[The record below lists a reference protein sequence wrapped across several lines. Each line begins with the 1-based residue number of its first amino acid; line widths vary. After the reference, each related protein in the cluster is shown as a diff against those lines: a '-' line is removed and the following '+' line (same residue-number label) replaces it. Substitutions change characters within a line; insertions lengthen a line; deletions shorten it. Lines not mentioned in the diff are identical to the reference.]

1 MLYPGSSKPGIIANE
16 QIRIQIVDTHES
28 LETVPRVGF
37 PAGGGQFN
45 RTLLIRHIFTFD
57 EYMEYHIRPAVF
69 DFT

>member
-45 RTLLIRHIFTFD
+45 RTLL
-57 EYMEYHIRPAVF
+57 MEYASSTGRDDTCTQRIL
-69 DFT
+69 DLC

>member
-45 RTLLIRHIFTFD
+45 RTLLISATEPPVAIWSAH
-57 EYMEYHIRPAVF
+57 
-69 DFT
+69 